1 MEYYGK
7 CKYDIKNDC
16 SSPRNHKM
24 MMTRAG
30 KFMIHSV
37 LYASLILLTI
47 PWTQKMPLS
56 KKKKKV
62 LFRETQEE
70 SFLSS
75 DNYRLDKYYMVLLHI
90 M

>member
-56 KKKKKV
+56 KKKKEGP
-62 LFRETQEE
+62 LSRDSGGE
-70 SFLSS
+70 FLIFGQLQI
-75 DNYRLDKYYMVLLHI
+75 RYY
-90 M
+90 